1 MEKVALNY
9 IVMQFIDFDENNYG
23 YEAPGIVSSRLCDI
37 TIVWGPKDMS
47 LEKNVLILQKKTQK
61 NTMIVIMNFYIK

>member
-9 IVMQFIDFDENNYG
+9 IVMQFIDFDENKYG

-47 LEKNVLILQKKTQK
+47 LEKNVLILQKNK
-61 NTMIVIMNFYIK
+61 NTMAVIMNFYIR

>member
-9 IVMQFIDFDENNYG
+9 IVMQFIDFDENKYG

-37 TIVWGPKDMS
+37 TIVGGSKDMS
-47 LEKNVLILQKKTQK
+47 LEKIFLILQKKK
-61 NTMIVIMNFYIK
+61 IKTPWLLL

>member
-1 MEKVALNY
+1 
-9 IVMQFIDFDENNYG
+9 MQFIDFDENNYG

-47 LEKNVLILQKKTQK
+47 LEKNVLILQKK
-61 NTMIVIMNFYIK
+61 IKTPWLLL

>member
-1 MEKVALNY
+1 VEKVALNY

-47 LEKNVLILQKKTQK
+47 LEKNVLILQKSK
-61 NTMIVIMNFYIK
+61 NTIAVIMNFYMK